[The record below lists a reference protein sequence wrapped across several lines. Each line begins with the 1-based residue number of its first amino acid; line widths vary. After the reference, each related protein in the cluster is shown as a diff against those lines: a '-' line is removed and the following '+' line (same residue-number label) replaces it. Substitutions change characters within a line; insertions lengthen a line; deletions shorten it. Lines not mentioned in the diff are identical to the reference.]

1 MDEWRV
7 RATLMKPD
15 KGKYYTKIEIRSLVS
30 PTHISFINIE
40 LDRSQYEIEKTV
52 KRAGSMLADHQNS
65 EYDDQHDTGYMGDE
79 AVQAFL
85 RLMSEIGEAGIK
97 L

>member
-7 RATLMKPD
+7 RATLLKPE

-30 PTHISFINIE
+30 PTHISFVNID
-40 LDRSQYEIEKTV
+40 LNRSQYEIEKTV
-52 KRAGSMLADHQNS
+52 RRAGSMLADHQNS
-65 EYDDQHDTGYMGDE
+65 TYEDQHDTTYMGDE

-85 RLMSEIGEAGIK
+85 RLMSEIGEAGIE

>member
-7 RATLMKPD
+7 RATLMKQD
-15 KGKYYTKIEIRSLVS
+15 KGKYYAKIEIRSLVS
-30 PTHISFINIE
+30 PTHISFINVD
-40 LDRSQYEIEKTV
+40 LDRSQYEIEKVV
-52 KRAGSMLADHQNS
+52 KRAGSMLADHQND

-79 AVQAFL
+79 AVNAFL
-85 RLMSEIGEAGIK
+85 RLMVEVGESGIE

>member
-7 RATLMKPD
+7 RATLMKAD
-15 KGKYYTKIEIRSLVS
+15 KGKYYTKVELRSMVS
-30 PTHISFINIE
+30 PTHISFINVD
-40 LDRSQYEIEKTV
+40 LNRSQYEIEKTV

-65 EYDDQHDTGYMGDE
+65 EYDDQHDTGFVGDE
-79 AVQAFL
+79 AVSAFL
-85 RLMSEIGEAGIK
+85 RLMAEIGEAGIE

>member
-15 KGKYYTKIEIRSLVS
+15 RGKYYTKIELRSLAS
-30 PTHISFINIE
+30 PTHISFINVDM
-40 LDRSQYEIEKTV
+40 DRSQYEIEETV
-52 KRAGSMLADHQNS
+52 KRAGSMLAEHQNN
-65 EYDDQHDTGYMGDE
+65 EYDDQHDTGYVGDE

-85 RLMSEIGEAGIK
+85 RLMSEIGGAGIK